1 MQQTEYLS
9 LIFDVPLEFEEALQG
24 YFLINHNPQGFE
36 ERNDGAFLVHIMKE
50 EWTPENEKSLKE
62 FILAL
67 APVNTI
73 KLEEVQTYKNTDWN
87 AQWEAGIEPLRV
99 TDELVIAPSWR
110 LEEAALLP
118 HKHLIVIDPK
128 MSFGTGHHETTRLCL
143 KMIEHIDCINKIILD
158 LGSGTGILA
167 IYLMMHGAKHAV
179 AVDTDE
185 WAFENSKENCKRNG
199 YEEEL
204 IELRLGELSTVVK
217 PQEYFEIIIA
227 NIHRNILLTIYDEI
241 AAHQISNGIL
251 VLSGILEYDAAEITD
266 QYEAIGYRLI
276 ERLQENEWVCLRFEF
291 TKP

>member
-1 MQQTEYLS
+1 
-9 LIFDVPLEFEEALQG
+9 
-24 YFLINHNPQGFE
+24 
-36 ERNDGAFLVHIMKE
+36 
-50 EWTPENEKSLKE
+50 
-62 FILAL
+62 
-67 APVNTI
+67 
-73 KLEEVQTYKNTDWN
+73 
-87 AQWEAGIEPLRV
+87 
-99 TDELVIAPSWR
+99 
-110 LEEAALLP
+110 
-118 HKHLIVIDPK
+118 
-128 MSFGTGHHETTRLCL
+128 
-143 KMIEHIDCINKIILD
+143 MIEHIDCINKIILD

-167 IYLMMHGAKHAV
+167 IYSMMHGAKHAV

-199 YEEEL
+199 YEEDL

-217 PQEYFEIIIA
+217 PQEYFEIVIA
-227 NIHRNILLTIYDEI
+227 NIHRNVLLTIYDEI

>member
-1 MQQTEYLS
+1 MQHTEYLS

-36 ERNDGAFLVHIMKE
+36 ERNDGAFLVHIMKD

-99 TDELVIAPSWR
+99 TDELVSAPSWR
-110 LEEAALLP
+110 LDEAAVLP

-143 KMIEHIDCINKIILD
+143 QMIEH
-158 LGSGTGILA
+158 
-167 IYLMMHGAKHAV
+167 
-179 AVDTDE
+179 
-185 WAFENSKENCKRNG
+185 
-199 YEEEL
+199 
-204 IELRLGELSTVVK
+204 
-217 PQEYFEIIIA
+217 
-227 NIHRNILLTIYDEI
+227 
-241 AAHQISNGIL
+241 
-251 VLSGILEYDAAEITD
+251 
-266 QYEAIGYRLI
+266 
-276 ERLQENEWVCLRFEF
+276 
-291 TKP
+291 